1 MSKIVLFIK
10 DSLQYY
16 PIIYKVKYPMNK
28 TFKALGSIHPLKIGM
43 SYLLL
48 IVISALLLYLCPE
61 FKLTS
66 TTVSDPNSL
75 TSSLYFTFVTITT
88 LGYGDILPNN
98 ELTRILVIF
107 LSFGGVVLTGLFLNS
122 LAHTISKITQVED
135 ENKMRREKF
144 DEEVRRF
151 LDISILLKQNFDDFK
166 FSATS
171 LITPLSK
178 YNSNIEISKLMEID
192 FKINDLCDLF
202 TNNPLRR
209 FSLTKSKIEVFYETF
224 DILNS
229 NLDQLLKLGYFNFN
243 KESLEIVVEY
253 LSHCKI
259 VDSRENILHFAR
271 LSQMDKEWIRSMLI
285 NAKDDVQITDI
296 ANAIDDYIVLIGQIK
311 LTVGL
316 IVKIESLIH
325 SLDQAQCSHE

>member
-1 MSKIVLFIK
+1 
-10 DSLQYY
+10 
-16 PIIYKVKYPMNK
+16 MNK

-66 TTVSDPNSL
+66 TTVTDPNSL

-122 LAHTISKITQVED
+122 LAHTISKITQIED
-135 ENKMRREKF
+135 ENKMRSEKY
-144 DEEVRRF
+144 DEDVRRF

-166 FSATS
+166 YSATG
-171 LITPLSK
+171 LITPLAK
-178 YNSNIEISKLMEID
+178 YSPNIDTSKLMEMD
-192 FKINDLCDLF
+192 FKVNDLCDLF
-202 TNNPLRR
+202 KSNLLRR
-209 FSLTKSKIEVFYETF
+209 FSFSKSKIVVFYENL

-243 KESLEIVVEY
+243 KESLKIVVEY
-253 LSHCKI
+253 LSNCKL
-259 VDSRENILHFAR
+259 VDTRENILHFAR
-271 LSQMDKEWIRSMLI
+271 LNQNENEWISTMLF
-285 NAKDDVQITDI
+285 NAKEDVQVT
-296 ANAIDDYIVLIGQIK
+296 ALSNAIDDYIVLISQIK
-311 LTVGL
+311 LAVGL
-316 IVKIESLIH
+316 IVYIESLID
-325 SLDQAQCSHE
+325 SLDQAKFCHE

>member
-1 MSKIVLFIK
+1 
-10 DSLQYY
+10 
-16 PIIYKVKYPMNK
+16 MNK

-43 SYLLL
+43 IYLLL

-144 DEEVRRF
+144 DEDVRRF
-151 LDISILLKQNFDDFK
+151 LDISILLTQNFDDFK

-178 YNSNIEISKLMEID
+178 YNPSIDTSPLMN
-192 FKINDLCDLF
+192 FKFNINDLCDLF
-202 TNNPLRR
+202 KLNGLRR
-209 FSLTKSKIEVFYETF
+209 FPLSKTKIEVFYNSF

-243 KESLEIVVEY
+243 NETLKIVVKY
-253 LSHCKI
+253 LSYCKM
-259 VDSRENILHFAR
+259 VDTRENILRFAR
-271 LSQMDKEWIRSMLI
+271 LEQSDTEWIRSMLL
-285 NAKDDVQITDI
+285 NAKEEVQITAI
-296 ANAIDDYIVLIGQIK
+296 SNAIDDYILLIEQIK
-311 LTVGL
+311 RTVSL
-316 IVKIESLIH
+316 IVNIESLIN
-325 SLDQAQCSHE
+325 SINQAKCSHD

>member
-1 MSKIVLFIK
+1 
-10 DSLQYY
+10 
-16 PIIYKVKYPMNK
+16 MNK

-43 SYLLL
+43 SYLVL
-48 IVISALLLYLCPE
+48 IIVSALLLYLCPE

-66 TTVSDPNSL
+66 ATVSDPNSFS
-75 TSSLYFTFVTITT
+75 SSLYFTFVTITT

-98 ELTRILVIF
+98 ELTRILVIL

-122 LAHTISKITQVED
+122 LAHTISKITQIED

-144 DEEVRRF
+144 DEDVRRF

-166 FSATS
+166 FSATG

-178 YNSNIEISKLMEID
+178 YNPNIDTSKLMEMD

-202 TNNPLRR
+202 KSNYLRR
-209 FSLTKSKIEVFYETF
+209 FSFSKSKIEVFYETF

-243 KESLEIVVEY
+243 KESLEIVVKY

-259 VDSRENILHFAR
+259 VDTRENILHFAR
-271 LSQMDKEWIRSMLI
+271 LNQNENEWICTMLF
-285 NAKDDVQITDI
+285 NSKEDVQITAI
-296 ANAIDDYIVLIGQIK
+296 PNAIDDYIVLIGQIK
-311 LTVGL
+311 LAVGL
-316 IVKIESLIH
+316 IVNIESLID
-325 SLDQAQCSHE
+325 SLNQAKCYHE